1 MKNAQ
6 RTKRLLALC
15 FGEYGLSHTALSGS
29 WRLGAAV
36 STDNT
41 EVPARTAIVIG
52 MSAFLLYFFLSL

>member
-15 FGEYGLSHTALSGS
+15 FGEYGHTALSGS